1 VNPPV
6 TRRNRGDAMQTIV
19 ELPEEGRP
27 FRLTPA
33 ELARLDHPTPYLLMD
48 LDAVERA
55 YGAMTRALAGVAI
68 HYAVKCNPDPRI
80 LSRLKAAG
88 SAFEIASY
96 SELQTL
102 TSLGVRADE
111 VIFSNPVKPWT
122 QIREAAR
129 AGVWRF
135 AFDSRSELDKL
146 ATHAPGAAVSV
157 RLGTRKL
164 GSKVPSEGKFGVD
177 VIQAVQLMRDARSL
191 GLRPYGIAFHV
202 GSQMTDPRAWEDA
215 TRQSARV
222 LRALQAHDITLG
234 MLNIGGGFP
243 ARYAD
248 PVPELAGYGACI
260 RRAVQRHLPYPLR
273 LCAEPGRALVA
284 EAGVLVATVI
294 GTAERAGSSWLH
306 LDVGAFNGMIETLL
320 TQNRLVYPLADSRAT
335 DERRRYHI
343 TGPTC
348 DSQDTMFFGVPLS
361 RGLVPGDRVYIYTA
375 GAYTTCYASTFNG
388 CDAPTTHCL
397 P

>member
-1 VNPPV
+1 
-6 TRRNRGDAMQTIV
+6 MQTVV

-27 FRLTPA
+27 FRLAPA
-33 ELARLDHPTPYLLMD
+33 ELGKLDHPTPYLLMD

-55 YGAMTRALAGVAI
+55 YRAITRALPGVAI

-80 LSRLKAAG
+80 LGRLKAAG
-88 SAFEIASY
+88 SAFEIASCP
-96 SELQTL
+96 ELQTL
-102 TSLGVRADE
+102 IGLGVRAED
-111 VIFSNPVKPWT
+111 VIFSSPVKPWT
-122 QIREAAR
+122 HIREAAR

-146 ATHAPGAAVSV
+146 AEHAPGAAVSV

-164 GSKVPSEGKFGVD
+164 GSKVPSEGKFGVG
-177 VIQAVQLMRDARSL
+177 VRQAVQLMRDARSL
-191 GLRPYGIAFHV
+191 GLRPHGIAYHV

-215 TRQSARV
+215 TRQSASV
-222 LRALQAHDITLG
+222 LRALQAHDITLR
-234 MLNIGGGFP
+234 MLDIGGGFP

-248 PVPELAGYGACI
+248 PVPDLSEYGAVI
-260 RRAVQRHLPYPLR
+260 RRAVARHLPYPLR

-294 GTAERAGSSWLH
+294 GTAERAGRSWLH

-320 TQNRLVYPLADSRAT
+320 TGNRLVYPLADSRAS
-335 DERRRYHI
+335 DDRRPYHI

-348 DSQDTMFFGVPLS
+348 DSQDTMFFGVLLS
-361 RGLVPGDRVYIYTA
+361 RGLVPGDRVYISTA
-375 GAYTTCYASTFNG
+375 GAYTTCYASAFNG
-388 CDAPTTHCL
+388 CDTPTTHCL

>member
-1 VNPPV
+1 
-6 TRRNRGDAMQTIV
+6 MQTVV
-19 ELPEEGRP
+19 ELPDGERP

-33 ELARLDHPTPYLLMD
+33 ELGRLDHPTPYLLMD
-48 LDAVERA
+48 LDAVEHA
-55 YGAMTRALAGVAI
+55 YRVITRALPGVAI

-80 LSRLKAAG
+80 LGRLKAAG
-88 SAFEIASY
+88 SAFEIASC
-96 SELQTL
+96 
-102 TSLGVRADE
+102 
-111 VIFSNPVKPWT
+111 P
-122 QIREAAR
+122 
-129 AGVWRF
+129 
-135 AFDSRSELDKL
+135 ELDKL
-146 ATHAPGAAVSV
+146 AEHAPGAAASV

-164 GSKVPSEGKFGVD
+164 GSKVPSEGKFGVG
-177 VIQAVQLMRDARSL
+177 VRQAVQLMRDASSL
-191 GLRPYGIAFHV
+191 GLRPYGIAYHV

-215 TRQSARV
+215 TRQSASV
-222 LRALQAHDITLG
+222 LRALQAHDITLR
-234 MLNIGGGFP
+234 MLDIGGGFP

-248 PVPELAGYGACI
+248 PVPDLSEYGAVI
-260 RRAVQRHLPYPLR
+260 RRAVARHLPYPIQ

-294 GTAERAGSSWLH
+294 GTAERAGRSWLH

-320 TQNRLVYPLADSRAT
+320 TGNQLVYPLADSRAS
-335 DERRRYHI
+335 DERCRYHI

-348 DSQDTMFFGVPLS
+348 DSQDTMFFGVLLS
-361 RGLVPGDRVYIYTA
+361 RGLVPGDRVYIHTA